1 MKAYKP
7 DGSLYGKVLFRGLPE
22 MIAQFATPVT
32 TICLNHVLIQKLG
45 DLGVNVFAII
55 SYVASFMSVLF
66 GASEGLQ
73 PLFGQ
78 SYGAKEEKDLRYYL
92 RSGMVICFAG
102 SALCVLISVVFARPI
117 GALFGAEGEVLD
129 FTVTYM
135 PQYAWAFIIAGFNTL
150 ISAYLYSTKRSVHA
164 IILNVARSFVINI
177 LVIVGLSALAGA
189 DIVWFTFGISECA
202 VLVIAFLL
210 KQMSEKTE

>member
-1 MKAYKP
+1 
-7 DGSLYGKVLFRGLPE
+7 

-32 TICLNHVLIQKLG
+32 TICLNHVLIQNLG

-55 SYVASFMSVLF
+55 SYVASFAMSVLF

-78 SYGAKEEKDLRYYL
+78 SYGAKEEKDLKYYL

-102 SALCVLISVVFARPI
+102 SALCVLVSIVFACPI
-117 GALFGAEGEVLD
+117 GVLFGAEGEVLD
-129 FTVTYM
+129 FTVKYM

-150 ISAYLYSTKRSVHA
+150 VSAYLYSTKRSVHA
-164 IILNVARSFVINI
+164 IILNVVRSFVINI

-189 DIVWFTFGISECA
+189 EIVWFTFGISECV
-202 VLVIAFLL
+202 VLIIAFLL
-210 KQMSEKTE
+210 MQISEKNGVEFR